1 MSLYGSGLFVLSSS
15 PAGGQLSPTVWTLVV
30 IGSATTVIVDR
41 KVKRSF
47 FGFFCFESFCC
58 RAVAGF
64 LAGVKA
70 SHHSTDKES
79 RDRLDLGVG
88 CHQVEL
94 WKYVESSQKHKN
106 GGNFQLLNAYFD
118 KPILATK
125 RFFQV
130 PGFTLP
136 FNIVGWIVWA
146 VLLRS

>member
-1 MSLYGSGLFVLSSS
+1 MSLYGSGLFVLSFS

-47 FGFFCFESFCC
+47 FGFVCFESFCC

-88 CHQVEL
+88 CHQV
-94 WKYVESSQKHKN
+94 KYCQKYKN
-106 GGNFQLLNAYFD
+106 VAVFKIAQCIFQLDN
-118 KPILATK
+118 PILATK
-125 RFFQV
+125 WYFSRC
-130 PGFTLP
+130 PASRCPST
-136 FNIVGWIVWA
+136 
-146 VLLRS
+146 S

>member
-47 FGFFCFESFCC
+47 FFFCLESFCC

-94 WKYVESSQKHKN
+94 
-106 GGNFQLLNAYFD
+106 
-118 KPILATK
+118 
-125 RFFQV
+125 
-130 PGFTLP
+130 
-136 FNIVGWIVWA
+136 
-146 VLLRS
+146 

>member
-88 CHQVEL
+88 CHQVKL
-94 WKYVESSQKHKN
+94 CQKYKN
-106 GGNFQLLNAYFD
+106 
-118 KPILATK
+118 
-125 RFFQV
+125 V
-130 PGFTLP
+130 VV
-136 FNIVGWIVWA
+136 FNYIMHI
-146 VLLRS
+146 

>member
-47 FGFFCFESFCC
+47 LVCFESFWC

-88 CHQVEL
+88 CHQV
-94 WKYVESSQKHKN
+94 
-106 GGNFQLLNAYFD
+106 
-118 KPILATK
+118 
-125 RFFQV
+125 
-130 PGFTLP
+130 
-136 FNIVGWIVWA
+136 
-146 VLLRS
+146 LRH